1 MTQSIHDIA
10 LQRLIV
16 ADDGLV
22 FDPVGGRTFTAN
34 ETGLLLLRLL
44 QQRKS
49 LSSIVRTMKK
59 IYQVSSVQAI
69 HEIREFC
76 RFLQG
81 IISP

>member
-1 MTQSIHDIA
+1 MAQSVHNIV

-22 FDPVGGRTFTAN
+22 FDPVGGKTFTAN

-49 LSSIVRTMKK
+49 LSAIVRTMKSM
-59 IYQVSSVQAI
+59 YQVTSGQAT

-76 RFLQG
+76 RFLQDT
-81 IISP
+81 ISP

>member
-1 MTQSIHDIA
+1 MTQSVHDVV

-49 LSSIVRTMKK
+49 LSAIVRTMKS
-59 IYQVSSVQAI
+59 IYRVTSRQAM

-76 RFLQG
+76 RFLQD
-81 IISP
+81 IISL